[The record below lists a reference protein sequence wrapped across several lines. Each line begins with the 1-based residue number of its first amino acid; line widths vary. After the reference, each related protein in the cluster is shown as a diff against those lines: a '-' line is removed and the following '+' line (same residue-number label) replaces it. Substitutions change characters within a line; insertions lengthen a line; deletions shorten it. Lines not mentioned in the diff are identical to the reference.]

1 MALHTFG
8 LGGGS
13 IIRAE
18 GDAILVGPQS
28 AGANPGPACFGLG
41 GTALTPTDVWL
52 LLGLLEPGEFLGG
65 RRRLDPTAPG
75 PAAAARP
82 SGPRRRPLIEP
93 STRSARAARA
103 PADGR
108 GRPELTE
115 APEAERWL
123 FSYGGGGG
131 LLCAAAAD
139 ALGAG
144 NVAVFPHSSVF
155 SAFGGGL
162 LPIAHAY
169 QAVAARAAGDTVAR
183 LADNARRDLR
193 AEGVTDLDPSR
204 RAGRGRRRTAGDRR
218 LAALLDQ
225 AATNGADA
233 RGVCRLSVTVP
244 RARCRHARGR
254 RGRRRRRARDP
265 HRGRPAA
272 GAGGRRARR
281 PGAPGVDG
289 PAFLQAPDTTIF
301 VPAGWTV
308 AFTEQGYG
316 VMSEEG
322 ARLMRRQ
329 ITEGLDI
336 DLDTERWHCRRCDHD
351 LGDARANYKRGTLVL
366 ERDPR
371 EVHRPVV
378 EGEYTFAPD
387 PEWCRILE
395 FICPGCATLLEVEYL
410 PPGHPITH
418 DIELDIDALEGRVM
432 SSSLE
437 IDIGGTF
444 TDCYVRLGERETWCK
459 TRTTPFDLS
468 QGMSLAIAESAKRL
482 GLPTRELLEEIE
494 IIRYST
500 TLAMNKLIERKGPR
514 LALIATE
521 GFEDTL
527 LIGRASQ
534 WSDGISFKEQRNI
547 AAARKPEPLI
557 PKELTVG
564 VRERVDS
571 SGAVL
576 RELDEDHFLAQ
587 LDALV
592 DQGVRGFVV
601 ALLWSFLNPVHERR
615 IRELI
620 EREYNETYLG
630 RMPVFLSSEISPRKF
645 EYTRTTMTVLNAYLH
660 QSMYEELIGIGQQL
674 RGDGYRKPLM
684 MVHNTGG
691 MASVFRSAAMHTFNG
706 GPVAGLMG
714 SAALGRG
721 YGRKNVVLTDMGG
734 TSFDIAMVVE
744 GSTRF
749 YQFAPTIDR
758 WTVDAT
764 ILDTRSIGSGGGSIA
779 PVNPLLDNR
788 LEVGPE
794 SAGSIPGPA
803 AYDQGGREPTVTD
816 ADLVLGY
823 LSPERFHGGQLK
835 LNRRRAE
842 RAIRDRIA
850 EPLGIEVDEAA
861 LLIKRIID
869 AKMGAEIYKETVLK
883 GYDPRE
889 FVIFAA
895 GGAGPAHCCGYAE
908 AAAMREVVVFPFSS
922 TFCAY
927 GSSTMDVLHVYER
940 SRHFTLLAA
949 GPRRV
954 AERLRRLQ
962 RHRGGAARGACATS
976 PARGSTRSR

>member
-1 MALHTFG
+1 M
-8 LGGGS
+8 
-13 IIRAE
+13 
-18 GDAILVGPQS
+18 
-28 AGANPGPACFGLG
+28 
-41 GTALTPTDVWL
+41 
-52 LLGLLEPGEFLGG
+52 
-65 RRRLDPTAPG
+65 
-75 PAAAARP
+75 
-82 SGPRRRPLIEP
+82 SG
-93 STRSARAARA
+93 
-103 PADGR
+103 
-108 GRPELTE
+108 
-115 APEAERWL
+115 
-123 FSYGGGGG
+123 
-131 LLCAAAAD
+131 
-139 ALGAG
+139 
-144 NVAVFPHSSVF
+144 
-155 SAFGGGL
+155 
-162 LPIAHAY
+162 
-169 QAVAARAAGDTVAR
+169 
-183 LADNARRDLR
+183 
-193 AEGVTDLDPSR
+193 
-204 RAGRGRRRTAGDRR
+204 
-218 LAALLDQ
+218 
-225 AATNGADA
+225 
-233 RGVCRLSVTVP
+233 
-244 RARCRHARGR
+244 
-254 RGRRRRRARDP
+254 
-265 HRGRPAA
+265 
-272 GAGGRRARR
+272 
-281 PGAPGVDG
+281 
-289 PAFLQAPDTTIF
+289 
-301 VPAGWTV
+301 
-308 AFTEQGYG
+308 
-316 VMSEEG
+316 
-322 ARLMRRQ
+322 
-329 ITEGLDI
+329 
-336 DLDTERWHCRRCDHD
+336 
-351 LGDARANYKRGTLVL
+351 
-366 ERDPR
+366 
-371 EVHRPVV
+371 
-378 EGEYTFAPD
+378 
-387 PEWCRILE
+387 
-395 FICPGCATLLEVEYL
+395 
-410 PPGHPITH
+410 
-418 DIELDIDALEGRVM
+418 
-432 SSSLE
+432 SLE

-444 TDCYVRLGERETWCK
+444 TDCYVRLDERETWCK

-468 QGMSLAIAESAKRL
+468 QGMSLAIAEAATRL

-534 WSDGISFKEQRNI
+534 WSDGISFKQQRNI

-564 VRERVDS
+564 VRERIDS

-660 QSMYEELIGIGQQL
+660 QSMYDELIGIGQQL
-674 RGDGYRKPLM
+674 RRDGYRKPLM

-779 PVNPLLDNR
+779 AVNPLLDNR

-823 LSPERFHGGQLK
+823 LSAERFHGGQLK

-869 AKMGAEIYKETVLK
+869 ARMGAEIYKETVLK

-940 SRHFTLLAA
+940 SRHFTLLAPGRGA
-949 GPRRV
+949 WLRDYDGFNATVEELKAAAVRDFSGEGFDAARVTYELELDMKFGGQLNVKRV
-954 AERLRRLQ
+954 ASPLLAVSTEDDMKALYSAFEKEFSEAYSSLGLHPDAGVEIEAFVLKARLPQPPAPRVRAQ
-962 RHRGGAARGACATS
+962 ANGAGGATPIEHR
-976 PARGSTRSR
+976 PALFTLADGRVDTPVYAMAELRPGDRIAAPALVESEDTTIVVAPGWSLETDEHRAMVLTREVSDV

>member
-1 MALHTFG
+1 MS
-8 LGGGS
+8 GS
-13 IIRAE
+13 
-18 GDAILVGPQS
+18 
-28 AGANPGPACFGLG
+28 
-41 GTALTPTDVWL
+41 
-52 LLGLLEPGEFLGG
+52 
-65 RRRLDPTAPG
+65 LD
-75 PAAAARP
+75 
-82 SGPRRRPLIEP
+82 
-93 STRSARAARA
+93 
-103 PADGR
+103 
-108 GRPELTE
+108 
-115 APEAERWL
+115 
-123 FSYGGGGG
+123 
-131 LLCAAAAD
+131 
-139 ALGAG
+139 
-144 NVAVFPHSSVF
+144 
-155 SAFGGGL
+155 
-162 LPIAHAY
+162 
-169 QAVAARAAGDTVAR
+169 
-183 LADNARRDLR
+183 
-193 AEGVTDLDPSR
+193 
-204 RAGRGRRRTAGDRR
+204 
-218 LAALLDQ
+218 
-225 AATNGADA
+225 
-233 RGVCRLSVTVP
+233 
-244 RARCRHARGR
+244 
-254 RGRRRRRARDP
+254 
-265 HRGRPAA
+265 
-272 GAGGRRARR
+272 
-281 PGAPGVDG
+281 
-289 PAFLQAPDTTIF
+289 
-301 VPAGWTV
+301 
-308 AFTEQGYG
+308 
-316 VMSEEG
+316 
-322 ARLMRRQ
+322 
-329 ITEGLDI
+329 
-336 DLDTERWHCRRCDHD
+336 
-351 LGDARANYKRGTLVL
+351 
-366 ERDPR
+366 
-371 EVHRPVV
+371 
-378 EGEYTFAPD
+378 
-387 PEWCRILE
+387 
-395 FICPGCATLLEVEYL
+395 
-410 PPGHPITH
+410 
-418 DIELDIDALEGRVM
+418 
-432 SSSLE
+432 

-459 TRTTPFDLS
+459 TRTTPHDLS
-468 QGMSLAIAESAKRL
+468 QGMGQAIAESARRL
-482 GLPTRELLEEIE
+482 QLGTRELLEEVE

-557 PKELTVG
+557 PKGLTVG

-576 RELDEDHFLAQ
+576 RPLDEDHFLSQ

-601 ALLWSFLNPVHERR
+601 TLLWSFLNPVHERR

-620 EREYNETYLG
+620 ETEYNETYLG
-630 RMPVFLSSEISPRKF
+630 SMPVFLSSEISPRKF
-645 EYTRTTMTVLNAYLH
+645 EYTRTTMTVLNSYLH

-674 RGDGYRKPLM
+674 RGGGYHKPLM

-714 SAALGRG
+714 SSALGRG
-721 YGRKNVVLTDMGG
+721 YGRSNVVLTDMGG

-749 YQFAPTIDR
+749 YKFAPTIDR

-779 PVNPLLDNR
+779 SVNALLDNR

-823 LSPERFHGGQLK
+823 LSAERFHGGLLK

-908 AAAMREVVVFPFSS
+908 AAAMREVVVFPFAS

-940 SRHFTLLAA
+940 SRHFTLLA
-949 GPRRV
+949 
-954 AERLRRLQ
+954 
-962 RHRGGAARGACATS
+962 
-976 PARGSTRSR
+976 PARGPWLDDYTGFNETVEALKAAAVRDFTGEGFDAAGVVYELELDMKFGGQLNVKRVASPLLALASEADVRALYTAFETEFSEAYSRLGLHPDAGVEIEAFVLKARLPQEHAPGPRTAGEAEGPAEPIEFRPALFVLEQGRVDTPVYAMSALLAGHRIAAPALVESEDTTIVVAPGWGLETDERGAMVLKREEG